1 MMPKYVTAG
10 GLFKV
15 AESAKH
21 MTPEELLAITPEF
34 LAKAILHR
42 RERLALEIPEQLDAR
57 TNELT
62 EAAAMARVAKEQ
74 RDSVNNKVSSLKRER
89 NEAQAKAKLLFLE
102 ANSIRENAPETKGNT
117 EPEPEWAKE
126 RLQQRLDAL
135 DLTLQ
140 TNWGTHIDE
149 RATLNAMKTLVR
161 EHEAWVEKRKDSFSE
176 INKMVELRDKAKRLL
191 ESADKAH
198 QAMVQLHDENQIFH
212 DSYIDNERKRRH
224 ADARTTQLAQALD
237 ESQRGIDFW
246 KGALNTGFYELLIDA
261 RRVNE
266 GGKSSHAI
274 ASERRNRSN
283 QRTGGERK

>member
-1 MMPKYVTAG
+1 MPKYVTAG

-149 RATLNAMKTLVR
+149 RATLSAMKTLVR

-176 INKMVELRDKAKRLL
+176 INKMIELRDKAKRLL

-212 DSYIDNERKRRH
+212 DTYIDNERKRKH
-224 ADARTTQLAQALD
+224 ADGRTTRLAQALD
-237 ESQRGIDFW
+237 ESQQGIDFW
-246 KGALNTGFYELLIDA
+246 KERLDTGFHELLTDA
-261 RRVNE
+261 QRVNE
-266 GGKSSHAI
+266 GGKSTRALSR
-274 ASERRNRSN
+274 ERRKQSE
-283 QRTGGERK
+283 QKHGGEEE

>member
-1 MMPKYVTAG
+1 MPKYVAAG

-62 EAAAMARVAKEQ
+62 EAAAMARVAKNQ

-102 ANSIRENAPETKGNT
+102 ANSIRENAPKTKGGS

-149 RATLNAMKTLVR
+149 RATLNEMKGLVR

-176 INKMVELRDKAKRLL
+176 ITKMVELRDKAKRLL
-191 ESADKAH
+191 EAADKAH
-198 QAMVQLHDENQIFH
+198 QAMVQLHDENQLFH
-212 DSYIDNERKRRH
+212 DTYIDNERKRKH
-224 ADARTTQLAQALD
+224 ADARTTRLAQALD
-237 ESQRGIDFW
+237 ESQQGIDFW
-246 KGALNTGFYELLIDA
+246 KECLNSGFHELLTDA
-261 RRVNE
+261 QRVNE
-266 GGKSSHAI
+266 GGKSTRALSR
-274 ASERRNRSN
+274 ERRKQNE
-283 QRTGGERK
+283 QQAGGEEE

>member
-1 MMPKYVTAG
+1 MPKYVTAG

-89 NEAQAKAKLLFLE
+89 NEAQVKAKLLFLE

-176 INKMVELRDKAKRLL
+176 INKMTELRDKAKRLL

-212 DSYIDNERKRRH
+212 DTYIDNERKRKH
-224 ADARTTQLAQALD
+224 ADGRTTRLAQALD
-237 ESQRGIDFW
+237 ESQQGIDFW
-246 KGALNTGFYELLIDA
+246 KERLDTGFHELLTDA
-261 RRVNE
+261 QRVNE
-266 GGKSSHAI
+266 GGKSTRALSR
-274 ASERRNRSN
+274 ERRKQSELKH
-283 QRTGGERK
+283 GGEEE

>member
-1 MMPKYVTAG
+1 MMPKYVAAG

-62 EAAAMARVAKEQ
+62 EAAAMARVAKDQ

-89 NEAQAKAKLLFLE
+89 NEAQAKAKLLFIE
-102 ANSIRENAPETKGNT
+102 ANSIRENAPKPKGGS
-117 EPEPEWAKE
+117 ELEPEWAKE

-149 RATLNAMKTLVR
+149 RATLNEMKGLVR

-176 INKMVELRDKAKRLL
+176 ITKMVELRDKAKQLL
-191 ESADKAH
+191 ETADKAH

-212 DSYIDNERKRRH
+212 DTYIDNERKRKH
-224 ADARTTQLAQALD
+224 ADARTTRLAQALD
-237 ESQRGIDFW
+237 ESQQGIDFW
-246 KGALNTGFYELLIDA
+246 KECLNSGFHVLLSDA
-261 RRVNE
+261 QRVNE
-266 GGKSSHAI
+266 GGKSTRALSR
-274 ASERRNRSN
+274 ERRKQSDK
-283 QRTGGERK
+283 QAGGEEE

>member
-1 MMPKYVTAG
+1 MPKYVTAG

-57 TNELT
+57 TGELT
-62 EAAAMARVAKEQ
+62 EAAAMARGAKAK
-74 RDSVNNKVSSLKRER
+74 RDFVDNKVASLKQER
-89 NEAQAKAKLLFLE
+89 NSAQAKAKILFLE
-102 ANSIRENAPETKGNT
+102 ANAIRENAPKTKGGS

-140 TNWGTHIDE
+140 TNWGTHLDE
-149 RATLNAMKTLVR
+149 RATLSEMKKLVR
-161 EHEAWVEKRKDSFSE
+161 DHEAWVEKRKESFSD
-176 INKMVELRDKAKRLL
+176 IHKMIELRDEAKQLLKA
-191 ESADKAH
+191 ADKAH

-212 DSYIDNERKRRH
+212 DTYIDNERKRKH
-224 ADARTTQLAQALD
+224 ADARTTRLAQALD

-246 KGALNTGFYELLIDA
+246 KGTLDTGFHELLGDA

-266 GGKSSHAI
+266 GGRSSHAI
-274 ASERRNRSN
+274 ARERRKGSK
-283 QRTGGERK
+283 QQTGGERK

>member
-1 MMPKYVTAG
+1 MPKYVAAG

-62 EAAAMARVAKEQ
+62 EAAAMARVAKDQ

-89 NEAQAKAKLLFLE
+89 NEAQAKAKLLFIE
-102 ANSIRENAPETKGNT
+102 ANSIRENAPKPKGGS
-117 EPEPEWAKE
+117 ELEPEWAKE

-149 RATLNAMKTLVR
+149 RATLNEMKGLVR

-176 INKMVELRDKAKRLL
+176 ITKMVELRDKAKQLL
-191 ESADKAH
+191 ETADKAH

-212 DSYIDNERKRRH
+212 DTYIDNERKRKH
-224 ADARTTQLAQALD
+224 ADARTTRLAQALD
-237 ESQRGIDFW
+237 ESQQGIDFW
-246 KGALNTGFYELLIDA
+246 KECLNSGFHVLLSDA
-261 RRVNE
+261 QRVNE
-266 GGKSSHAI
+266 GGKSTRALSR
-274 ASERRNRSN
+274 ERRKQSDK
-283 QRTGGERK
+283 QAGGEEE

>member
-1 MMPKYVTAG
+1 MPKYVAAG

-62 EAAAMARVAKEQ
+62 EAAAMARVAKDQ

-102 ANSIRENAPETKGNT
+102 ANSIRENAPKTKGGS

-149 RATLNAMKTLVR
+149 RATLNEMKGLVR

-176 INKMVELRDKAKRLL
+176 ITKMVELRDKAKRLL
-191 ESADKAH
+191 EAADKAH

-212 DSYIDNERKRRH
+212 DTYIDNERKRKH
-224 ADARTTQLAQALD
+224 ADARTTRLAQALD
-237 ESQRGIDFW
+237 ESQQGIDFW
-246 KGALNTGFYELLIDA
+246 KECLNSGFHELLTDA
-261 RRVNE
+261 QRVIE
-266 GGKSSHAI
+266 GGKSTRALSR
-274 ASERRNRSN
+274 ERRKQNEK
-283 QRTGGERK
+283 QAGGEEE

>member
-1 MMPKYVTAG
+1 MPKYVTAG

-176 INKMVELRDKAKRLL
+176 INKMIELRDKAKRLL

-212 DSYIDNERKRRH
+212 DTYIDNERKRKH
-224 ADARTTQLAQALD
+224 ADGRTTRLAQALD
-237 ESQRGIDFW
+237 ESQQGIDFW
-246 KGALNTGFYELLIDA
+246 KERLDTGFHELLTDA
-261 RRVNE
+261 QRVNE
-266 GGKSSHAI
+266 GGKSTRALSR
-274 ASERRNRSN
+274 ERRKQSELKH
-283 QRTGGERK
+283 GGEEE

>member
-1 MMPKYVTAG
+1 MPKYVAAG

-62 EAAAMARVAKEQ
+62 EAAAMARVAKDQ

-102 ANSIRENAPETKGNT
+102 ANSIRENAPKTKGGS

-149 RATLNAMKTLVR
+149 RATLNEMKGLVR

-176 INKMVELRDKAKRLL
+176 ITKMVELRDKAKR
-191 ESADKAH
+191 
-198 QAMVQLHDENQIFH
+198 
-212 DSYIDNERKRRH
+212 
-224 ADARTTQLAQALD
+224 
-237 ESQRGIDFW
+237 
-246 KGALNTGFYELLIDA
+246 
-261 RRVNE
+261 
-266 GGKSSHAI
+266 
-274 ASERRNRSN
+274 
-283 QRTGGERK
+283 

>member
-1 MMPKYVTAG
+1 MPKYVAAG

-62 EAAAMARVAKEQ
+62 EAAAMARVAKDQ

-102 ANSIRENAPETKGNT
+102 ANSIRENAPKTKGGS

-149 RATLNAMKTLVR
+149 RATLNDMKGLVR

-176 INKMVELRDKAKRLL
+176 ITKMVELRDKAKRLL
-191 ESADKAH
+191 EAADKAH

-212 DSYIDNERKRRH
+212 DTYIDNERKRKH
-224 ADARTTQLAQALD
+224 ADARTTRLAQALD
-237 ESQRGIDFW
+237 ESQQGIDFW
-246 KGALNTGFYELLIDA
+246 KECLNSGFHVLLSDA
-261 RRVNE
+261 QRVNE
-266 GGKSSHAI
+266 GGKSTRALSR
-274 ASERRNRSN
+274 ERRKQSDK
-283 QRTGGERK
+283 QAGGEEE

>member
-1 MMPKYVTAG
+1 MPKYVTAG

-62 EAAAMARVAKEQ
+62 EAAAMARVAKDQ

-191 ESADKAH
+191 ETADKAH

-212 DSYIDNERKRRH
+212 DTYIDNERKRKH
-224 ADARTTQLAQALD
+224 ADGRTTRLAQALD
-237 ESQRGIDFW
+237 ESQQGIDFW
-246 KGALNTGFYELLIDA
+246 KERLDTGFHELLTDA
-261 RRVNE
+261 QRVNE
-266 GGKSSHAI
+266 GGKSTRALSR
-274 ASERRNRSN
+274 ERRK
-283 QRTGGERK
+283 QTEQKLGGEEE

>member
-176 INKMVELRDKAKRLL
+176 INKMIELRDKAKRLL

-212 DSYIDNERKRRH
+212 DTYIDNERKRKH
-224 ADARTTQLAQALD
+224 ADGRTTRLAQALD
-237 ESQRGIDFW
+237 ESQQGIDFW
-246 KGALNTGFYELLIDA
+246 KERLDTGFHELLTDA
-261 RRVNE
+261 QRVNE
-266 GGKSSHAI
+266 GGKSTRALSR
-274 ASERRNRSN
+274 ERRKQSELKH
-283 QRTGGERK
+283 GGEEE

>member
-1 MMPKYVTAG
+1 MPKYVAAG

-62 EAAAMARVAKEQ
+62 EAAAMARVAKDQ

-102 ANSIRENAPETKGNT
+102 ANSIRENAPKTKGGS

-149 RATLNAMKTLVR
+149 RATLNEMKGLVR

-176 INKMVELRDKAKRLL
+176 ITKMVELRDKAKRLL
-191 ESADKAH
+191 EAADKAH
-198 QAMVQLHDENQIFH
+198 QAMVQLHDENQLFH
-212 DSYIDNERKRRH
+212 DTYIDNERKRKH
-224 ADARTTQLAQALD
+224 ADARTTRLAQALD
-237 ESQRGIDFW
+237 ESQQGIDFW
-246 KGALNTGFYELLIDA
+246 KECLNSGFHELLTDA
-261 RRVNE
+261 QRVNE
-266 GGKSSHAI
+266 GGKSTRALSR
-274 ASERRNRSN
+274 ERRKQNE
-283 QRTGGERK
+283 QQAGGEEE

>member
-1 MMPKYVTAG
+1 MPKYVAAG

-62 EAAAMARVAKEQ
+62 EAAAMARVAKDQ
-74 RDSVNNKVSSLKRER
+74 RDSINNKVSSLKRER

-102 ANSIRENAPETKGNT
+102 ANSIRENAPKTKGGS

-149 RATLNAMKTLVR
+149 RATLNEMKGLVR

-176 INKMVELRDKAKRLL
+176 ITKMVELRDKAKRLL
-191 ESADKAH
+191 EAADKAH
-198 QAMVQLHDENQIFH
+198 QAMVQLHDENQLFH
-212 DSYIDNERKRRH
+212 DTYIDNERKRKH
-224 ADARTTQLAQALD
+224 ADARTTRLAQALD
-237 ESQRGIDFW
+237 ESQQGIDFW
-246 KGALNTGFYELLIDA
+246 KECLNSGFHELLTDA
-261 RRVNE
+261 QRVNE
-266 GGKSSHAI
+266 GGKSTRALSR
-274 ASERRNRSN
+274 ERRKQSE
-283 QRTGGERK
+283 QQAGGEEE

>member
-1 MMPKYVTAG
+1 MPKYVAAG

-62 EAAAMARVAKEQ
+62 DAAAMARVAKDQ

-102 ANSIRENAPETKGNT
+102 ANSIRENAPKTKGGS

-149 RATLNAMKTLVR
+149 RATLNEMKGLVR

-176 INKMVELRDKAKRLL
+176 ITKMVELRDKAKRLL
-191 ESADKAH
+191 EAADKAH
-198 QAMVQLHDENQIFH
+198 QAMVQLHDENQLFH
-212 DSYIDNERKRRH
+212 DTYIDNERKRKH
-224 ADARTTQLAQALD
+224 ADARTTRLAQALD
-237 ESQRGIDFW
+237 ESQQGIDFW
-246 KGALNTGFYELLIDA
+246 KECLNSGFHELLTDA
-261 RRVNE
+261 QRVNE
-266 GGKSSHAI
+266 GGKSTRALSR
-274 ASERRNRSN
+274 ERRKQNE
-283 QRTGGERK
+283 QQAGGEEE

>member
-1 MMPKYVTAG
+1 MMPKYVAAG

-57 TNELT
+57 TSELT

-89 NEAQAKAKLLFLE
+89 NEAQAKAKILFLE
-102 ANSIRENAPETKGNT
+102 ANAIRENAPKTKGSS

-149 RATLNAMKTLVR
+149 RATLNEMKTLVR

-176 INKMVELRDKAKRLL
+176 INKMIEVRDKAKRLL

-212 DSYIDNERKRRH
+212 DTYIDNERKRKH
-224 ADARTTQLAQALD
+224 ADGRTTRLAQALD

-246 KGALNTGFYELLIDA
+246 KKRLETGFHELLTDA
-261 RRVNE
+261 QRVNE
-266 GGKSSHAI
+266 GGKSTRALSR
-274 ASERRNRSN
+274 ERRKQSE
-283 QRTGGERK
+283 QKTGGEEE

>member
-1 MMPKYVTAG
+1 MPKYVAAG

-57 TNELT
+57 TSELT

-89 NEAQAKAKLLFLE
+89 NEAQAKAKILFLE
-102 ANSIRENAPETKGNT
+102 ANAIRENAPKTKGSS

-149 RATLNAMKTLVR
+149 RATLNEMKTLVR

-176 INKMVELRDKAKRLL
+176 INKMIEVRDKAKRLL

-212 DSYIDNERKRRH
+212 DTYIDNERKRKH
-224 ADARTTQLAQALD
+224 ADGRTTRLAQALD

-246 KGALNTGFYELLIDA
+246 KESLETGFHELLTDA
-261 RRVNE
+261 QRVNE
-266 GGKSSHAI
+266 GGKSTRALFR
-274 ASERRNRSN
+274 ERRKQSE
-283 QRTGGERK
+283 QKAGGEEE